1 MRENEE
7 GKKKGR
13 EEEERKEKRRR
24 EMNGEREG
32 QGEEGRKG
40 GNKKKFQIQK
50 AHTINSRTKTQQD
63 LTTVRQVEIKV
74 KFSEETWK

>member
-13 EEEERKEKRRR
+13 EEEGRKEKRR

-32 QGEEGRKG
+32 QGEEGRKE
-40 GNKKKFQIQK
+40 GNKKKFQLQK
-50 AHTINSRTKTQQD
+50 LTGSIVELKHSRILLQSDK
-63 LTTVRQVEIKV
+63 
-74 KFSEETWK
+74 